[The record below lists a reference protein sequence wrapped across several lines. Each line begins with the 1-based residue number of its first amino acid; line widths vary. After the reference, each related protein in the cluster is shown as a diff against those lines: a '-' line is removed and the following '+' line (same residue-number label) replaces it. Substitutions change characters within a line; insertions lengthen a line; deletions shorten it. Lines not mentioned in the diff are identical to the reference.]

1 MLFALCH
8 VYKVRPCVSQ
18 PIVWRKKRI
27 NKEKIMKR
35 SMLTITILAAAA
47 MAGMGEAHAA
57 ATIINPA
64 GTVALG
70 VNDEGHLNTTVGGVA
85 VNGGVANAT
94 GVAYKFPDGN
104 FYDATSPGC
113 LCEGWGVSV
122 NNASSGDASVD
133 SGGINNISLDSFS
146 STAST
151 ATSSVHLTSLPG
163 LTVTQAYAPSTNAPN
178 ALFMDHVTITNST
191 GADVTDVKYVRVMDW
206 DVPPSEFNEFV
217 TIKGVATT
225 TLLEESGDNGFNSPN
240 PLAGYFNYDPACL
253 TQDCT
258 KSGPADHGAYFRFN
272 FGSLLAG
279 DSYSFDIFYGAAA
292 NEAGALAAIGAE
304 GIELYSLGYS
314 TDPASGLANTNSPV
328 FIFGF
333 AGVGGVPVVPP
344 PTVPEPASVALL
356 GVGLIGMA
364 AARRR
369 RKA

>member
-1 MLFALCH
+1 
-8 VYKVRPCVSQ
+8 
-18 PIVWRKKRI
+18 
-27 NKEKIMKR
+27 MKR

-85 VNGGVANAT
+85 VNGGVSSAT
-94 GVAYKFPDGN
+94 GVAYKFPNGS

-113 LCEGWGVSV
+113 LCEGWGVAV
-122 NNASSGDASVD
+122 NNATSGDASVD
-133 SGGINNISLDSFS
+133 NGGINNITLDSFS

-151 ATSSVHLTSLPG
+151 ATSSVHLTGLPG
-163 LTVTQAYAPSTNAPN
+163 LAVTQAYAPSTNAPN
-178 ALFMDHVTITNST
+178 ALFMDHVTITNNT
-191 GADVTDVKYVRVMDW
+191 GASVDHVQYSRVMDW
-206 DVPPSEFNEFV
+206 DIPPSEFNEFV
-217 TIKGVATT
+217 TIKGTATT
-225 TLLEESGDNGFNSPN
+225 TDLVFSNDNGFCSPS
-240 PLAGYFNYDPACL
+240 PLSLGSGGCFEIAAGTTNTDF
-253 TQDCT
+253 T
-258 KSGPADHGAYFRFN
+258 KSGPDDHGAAFLFD
-272 FGSLLAG
+272 FGTLADG
-279 DSYSFDIFYGAAA
+279 ASKSFDIFYGGAG
-292 NEAGALAAIGAE
+292 NEKDALAAIGAE

-314 TDPASGLANTNSPV
+314 TDPASGLANVNSPV
-328 FIFGF
+328 FVFGF